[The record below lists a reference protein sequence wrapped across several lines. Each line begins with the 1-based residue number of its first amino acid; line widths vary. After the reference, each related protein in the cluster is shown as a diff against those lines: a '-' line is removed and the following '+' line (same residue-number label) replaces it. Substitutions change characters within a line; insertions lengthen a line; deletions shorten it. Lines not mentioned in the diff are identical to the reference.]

1 MSGGKLCPNCG
12 NLLRVDAPDPV
23 PVGRLLLG
31 VLLFWAAVALILAFL
46 WSANSTGE
54 RIGAL
59 GAIALLVWLARRSR
73 RRGRDPV
80 GDQAY
85 FYCDQCQQR
94 FEADGECELRPQ

>member
-1 MSGGKLCPNCG
+1 MSGAKLCPNCG
-12 NLLRVDAPDPV
+12 NLLRVDTPDPV
-23 PVGRLLLG
+23 PVGRLVLA

-46 WSANSTGE
+46 WSASSTGE

-59 GAIALLVWLARRSR
+59 GAIALLVWFARRAR
-73 RRGRDPV
+73 RRGREPV

-94 FEADGECELRPQ
+94 FEADRERELRPQ